1 MGDRS
6 LSEQRSFNCK
16 IPKAGGR
23 EEQGGQR
30 GWPSWSRVT
39 KGRPAGDETKL
50 PGQKADDSEM
60 LRSAVAFSL
69 VSLRGGVTW
78 SKFLITSLFL
88 LLYWEETKEFRAKA
102 KLNQLEDC

>member
-6 LSEQRSFNCK
+6 LFEQRSFNCK
-16 IPKAGGR
+16 SPKAGGR
-23 EEQGGQR
+23 EKQGGQR

-39 KGRPAGDETKL
+39 KGRPAGDEAKL
-50 PGQKADDSEM
+50 PGWTSEGSEM

-78 SKFLITSLFL
+78 SKFLKTSLFL
-88 LLYWEETKEFRAKA
+88 LLCWEETKEYRAKA